1 MISPHLTNIM
11 KEIKPYTLS
20 VFSENT
26 VGILNLISI
35 VYTRRSI
42 NVESISASTTAIPG
56 ITKTTVL
63 SYSDRETMEKVVAQ
77 IEKAIYVVKAY
88 LFTDDEI
95 VHQEVALYKV
105 PTVKLMDEP
114 ELENIIRTHNARIL
128 EITHDYTVI
137 EKTGHTNETE
147 ALFQELKKY
156 DIRQFV
162 RSGRVCVT
170 KDPVEHVSV
179 YLAER
184 EKQHFDSKLKNNN

>member
-1 MISPHLTNIM
+1 M
-11 KEIKPYTLS
+11 KEIKAYTMA

-26 VGILNLISI
+26 VGIINLISI

-42 NVESISASTTAIPG
+42 NIESISASPTAIPG
-56 ITKTTVL
+56 VYKTTVV

-77 IEKAIYVVKAY
+77 IEKAIYVIKAY
-88 LFTDDEI
+88 LFTDEEI

-114 ELENIIRTHNARIL
+114 ELENIIRKHNARIL
-128 EITHDYTVI
+128 EITHDFTI
-137 EKTGHTNETE
+137 LEKTGHTDETE
-147 ALFQELKKY
+147 ALFQELKNY

-179 YLAER
+179 YLAQR
-184 EKQHFDSKLKNNN
+184 EKEAQLKI

>member
-1 MISPHLTNIM
+1 M
-11 KEIKPYTLS
+11 KEIKPYTMA

-42 NVESISASTTAIPG
+42 NVESISASATVIPG

-95 VHQEVALYKV
+95 IHQEVALYKV
-105 PTVKLMDEP
+105 PTKKMMEEP
-114 ELENIIRTHNARIL
+114 NLEKIIRIHNARIL
-128 EITHDYTVI
+128 EITSDYTVI
-137 EKTGHTNETE
+137 EKTGHTDETE
-147 ALFQELKKY
+147 ALFEELKKY

-170 KDPVEHVSV
+170 KDPVEHVSE
-179 YLAER
+179 YLKMRDRQLTEVQ
-184 EKQHFDSKLKNNN
+184 EQYNNIK

>member
-1 MISPHLTNIM
+1 MN
-11 KEIKPYTLS
+11 EIKPYTLT

-42 NVESISASTTAIPG
+42 NVEGISASTTSIPG
-56 ITKTTVL
+56 IFKTTVL

-77 IEKAIYVVKAY
+77 IEKAIYVVKAFLY
-88 LFTDDEI
+88 TDDQI
-95 VHQEVALYKV
+95 IHQEVALYKV
-105 PTVKLMDEP
+105 ETAKLMGE
-114 ELENIIRTHNARIL
+114 ENLEKIIRDYNARIL
-128 EITHDYTVI
+128 EITNDFTVL
-137 EKTGHTNETE
+137 EKTGHSDETE

-156 DIRQFV
+156 GLRQFV

-179 YLAER
+179 YLEER
-184 EKQHFDSKLKNNN
+184 DKEKEKFDINKLSD

>member
-1 MISPHLTNIM
+1 M
-11 KEIKPYTLS
+11 KEIKPYTLA

-42 NVESISASTTAIPG
+42 NVESISASETVEPG
-56 ITKTTVL
+56 IFKTTVL

-105 PTVKLMDEP
+105 PTEKLMDEE
-114 ELENIIRTHNARIL
+114 ELEKIIRHHNARIL
-128 EITHDYTVI
+128 EITSSYTVI
-137 EKTGHTNETE
+137 EKTGHTDETE
-147 ALFQELKKY
+147 ALFKELKKY
-156 DIRQFV
+156 GLRQFV

-170 KDPVEHVSV
+170 KDTVEHVSV
-179 YLAER
+179 YLRER
-184 EKQHFDSKLKNNN
+184 DKEKEKYKTK

>member
-1 MISPHLTNIM
+1 M
-11 KEIKPYTLS
+11 KEIKPYTLA

-26 VGILNLISI
+26 VGIINLISI

-42 NVESISASTTAIPG
+42 NVESISASATAIPG
-56 ITKTTVL
+56 IYKTTVL

-105 PTVKLMDEP
+105 PTLKLMDEP
-114 ELENIIRTHNARIL
+114 ELENIIRRHNARIL
-128 EITHDYTVI
+128 EITHDFTVI
-137 EKTGHTNETE
+137 EKTGHTDETE
-147 ALFQELKKY
+147 ALFEELKTY

-170 KDPVEHVSV
+170 KDPIEHVSV
-179 YLAER
+179 YLAVRDKEQKR
-184 EKQHFDSKLKNNN
+184 VNK